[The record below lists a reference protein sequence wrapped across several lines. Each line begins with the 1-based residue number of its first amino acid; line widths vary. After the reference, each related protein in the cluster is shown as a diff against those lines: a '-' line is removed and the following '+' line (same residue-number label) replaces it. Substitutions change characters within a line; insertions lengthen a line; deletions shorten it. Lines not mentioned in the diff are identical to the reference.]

1 MSGLSLKG
9 EQRRN
14 GRNVLVNQVRLAVVG
29 AGLIGRRHIEIIT
42 EEPSVSLVAIVDPA
56 IEAQALA
63 DRLDV
68 PRFTDTDA
76 MLCDTTPDGVVIA
89 TPNALHAPV
98 GIACASRG
106 VHILVEK
113 PLADTIVAAE
123 ALVASARG
131 NRVHLLVGHHRR
143 HNPIIRKAKEIV
155 EAGELGEIV
164 AVSAQ
169 WLICKPDEY
178 FHIHW
183 RTQSGG
189 GPILINLIHDI
200 DCLRYIVGE
209 IVSVQAMTSNV
220 RRGFA
225 VEDSAVLT
233 FRFANGALGTMT
245 LSDATPAP
253 WSWETASGE
262 NPDYPHASDAH
273 CYVIAGQNGS
283 LTVPTLKL
291 WRHEPNRNWF
301 NPFKSTSVAIEHA
314 NPFVE
319 QIRHFAAVIQGKET
333 PRITGE
339 DGARTLAV
347 TLAVR
352 DAAESGKTVTP

>member
-1 MSGLSLKG
+1 MAR
-9 EQRRN
+9 QRRN

-29 AGLIGRRHIEIIT
+29 AGLIGRRHIEIIQ

-56 IEAQALA
+56 IEAQSIA

-68 PRFTDTDA
+68 PRFMDTDA
-76 MLCDTTPDGVVIA
+76 MLRDTTPDGVIIA

-113 PLADTIVAAE
+113 PLADTVVAAE

-131 NRVHLLVGHHRR
+131 NSVHLLVGHHRR

-155 EAGELGEIV
+155 ESGELGAIV

-169 WLICKPDEY
+169 WLTCKPDEY
-178 FHIHW
+178 FNIHW
-183 RTQSGG
+183 RTQPGG
-189 GPILINLIHDI
+189 GPVLINLIHDI
-200 DCLRYIVGE
+200 DCLRYIIGE
-209 IVSVQAMTSNV
+209 IASVQAMTSNV
-220 RRGFA
+220 QRGFD

-262 NPDYPHASDAH
+262 NPD
-273 CYVIAGQNGS
+273 
-283 LTVPTLKL
+283 
-291 WRHEPNRNWF
+291 
-301 NPFKSTSVAIEHA
+301 
-314 NPFVE
+314 
-319 QIRHFAAVIQGKET
+319 
-333 PRITGE
+333 
-339 DGARTLAV
+339 
-347 TLAVR
+347 
-352 DAAESGKTVTP
+352 

>member
-1 MSGLSLKG
+1 M
-9 EQRRN
+9 
-14 GRNVLVNQVRLAVVG
+14 VNQVQLAVVG
-29 AGLIGRRHIEIIT
+29 AGLIGRRHIDIIK
-42 EEPSVSLVAIVDPA
+42 EEPSVSLAAIVDPA
-56 IEAQALA
+56 VEAQSIA

-68 PRFTDTDA
+68 PRFMDTET
-76 MLCDTTPDGVVIA
+76 MLRDTTPDGVIVA
-89 TPNALHAPV
+89 TPNALHVPV

-106 VHILVEK
+106 IHILVEK
-113 PLADTIVAAE
+113 PLADTLAAAE
-123 ALVASARG
+123 ELVASARG
-131 NRVHLLVGHHRR
+131 NGVHLLVGHHRR

-155 EAGELGEIV
+155 ESGELGDII

-178 FHIHW
+178 FNVHW

-189 GPILINLIHDI
+189 GPVLINLIHDI
-200 DCLRYIVGE
+200 DCLRYIVGD

-220 RRGFA
+220 QRGFD

-233 FRFANGALGTMT
+233 CRFANGALGTMT
-245 LSDATPAP
+245 LSDSTPAP

-262 NPDYPHASDAH
+262 NPDFPHASDAQ
-273 CYVIAGQNGS
+273 CYLIAGRNGS
-283 LTVPTLKL
+283 LTVPTLTL
-291 WRHEPNRNWF
+291 WRHEPNRNWL
-301 NPFKSTSVAIEHA
+301 NPFKSTSIAVQHT
-314 NPFVE
+314 NPLVE
-319 QIRHFAAVIQGKET
+319 QIRHFAAVIRGEET

-352 DAAESGKTVTP
+352 DAAASGMTVAL

>member
-1 MSGLSLKG
+1 
-9 EQRRN
+9 
-14 GRNVLVNQVRLAVVG
+14 VRLAVVG
-29 AGLIGRRHIEIIT
+29 AGLIGRRHIAIID

-56 IEAQALA
+56 IEAQAMA
-63 DRLDV
+63 NRLDV

-76 MLCDTTPDGVVIA
+76 MLRDTVPDGVIIA

-113 PLADTIVAAE
+113 PLADTVTAAE

-131 NRVHLLVGHHRR
+131 NGVHLLVGHHRR

-155 EAGELGEIV
+155 ASGALGAIV

-169 WLICKPDEY
+169 WLICKPDDY
-178 FHIHW
+178 FNVPW
-183 RTQSGG
+183 RTQPGG
-189 GPILINLIHDI
+189 GPVLINLIHDI

-209 IVSVQAMTSNV
+209 IVAVQAMISNV
-220 RRGFA
+220 QRGLA

-233 FRFANGALGTMT
+233 LRFAHGALGTMT
-245 LSDATPAP
+245 LSDTTPAP

-262 NPDYPHASDAH
+262 NPDYPHVADAH
-273 CYVIAGQNGS
+273 CYVIAGQYGS
-283 LTVPTLKL
+283 LAVPTLKL
-291 WRHEPNRNWF
+291 WRHAPNRNWF
-301 NPFKSTSVAIEHA
+301 NPLHSTSVAVHHA

-319 QIRHFAAVIQGKET
+319 QIRHFAAVIRGEET

-352 DAAESGKTVTP
+352 DAAKSGKTVEP